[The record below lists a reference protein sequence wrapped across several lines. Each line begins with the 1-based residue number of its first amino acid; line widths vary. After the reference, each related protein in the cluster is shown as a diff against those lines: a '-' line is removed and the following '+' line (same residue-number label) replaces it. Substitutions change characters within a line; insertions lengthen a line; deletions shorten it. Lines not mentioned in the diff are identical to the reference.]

1 MPTKKSK
8 AFPSPAAVHDGE
20 SDILARVVANLAD
33 HDAKLVYADWLEER
47 DDARG
52 PLLRDFVRAFRVG
65 EKLPDT
71 KKAPDAWHNLVG
83 LKLME
88 LIAAEG
94 LTHKAEQVLALAL
107 PAIEFKKLGSGRVP
121 LGGSRIGGRPDLPPD
136 AEWPEFE
143 GEPLGF
149 LAQINFAELRAS
161 PVAREL
167 PAGGVMS
174 LFCLHDEERAV
185 NHFGPGTY
193 RVLYSP
199 AGTKLKPRDFPSGLP
214 EDARLEVGRLRFSE
228 VQTLPDLKGS
238 RALKAL
244 LKSKKDQT
252 KYENVRFNM
261 LGDDHLLGH
270 PSLLKRHSTKAARH
284 LITLGDLDGWIDDDV
299 MYFLVSEA
307 DLKRARFDRAQMR
320 LRQF

>member
-1 MPTKKSK
+1 MATKTPK

-20 SDILARVVANLAD
+20 SDILARVIANLAD

-47 DDARG
+47 DDPRG
-52 PLLRDFVRAFRVG
+52 SLLRDFVQAFRVG

-71 KKAPDAWHNLVG
+71 KGAREAWHNLVG

-88 LIAAEG
+88 LIVAEG

-107 PAIEFKKLGSGRVP
+107 PAIEFKRLGPGRVA
-121 LGGSRIGGRPDLPPD
+121 LGASRIGGRPDLPPD

-174 LFCLHDEERAV
+174 VFCLHDPDRAV
-185 NHFGPGTY
+185 NHFGPGTS
-193 RVLYSP
+193 RVLFTP
-199 AGTKLKPRDFPSGLP
+199 EGTKVTPRDFPSGV
-214 EDARLEVGRLRFSE
+214 LEAVQVDRLRFRE
-228 VQTLPDLKGS
+228 VVTLPDFKGS
-238 RALKAL
+238 PALKAL
-244 LKSKKDQT
+244 LKSKEDQT
-252 KYENVRFNM
+252 KYENVNFNM

>member
-20 SDILARVVANLAD
+20 ADILARVIANLAD
-33 HDAKLVYADWLEER
+33 HDAKLGYADWLEER
-47 DDARG
+47 DDPRG
-52 PLLRDFVRAFRVG
+52 PLLRDFVQAFRAKK
-65 EKLPDT
+65 KLPNT
-71 KKAPDAWHNLVG
+71 EGAPEAWHNLVG

-88 LIAAEG
+88 LIATEG

-107 PAIEFKKLGSGRVP
+107 PALEYEKLGPGRVA
-121 LGGSRIGGRPDLPPD
+121 LGASRIGGRPDLPAD
-136 AEWPEFE
+136 AEWPTYNNK
-143 GEPLGF
+143 PLGF
-149 LAQINFAELRAS
+149 LAQINFAQLRAS
-161 PVAREL
+161 PVARDL
-167 PAGGVMS
+167 PAGGVIS
-174 LFCLHDEERAV
+174 IFCLHDANRPV
-185 NHFGPGTY
+185 NHFGTGTY

-199 AGTKLKPRDFPSGLP
+199 ASAKLTPRDFPDELP
-214 EDARLEVGRLRFSE
+214 EDARPDVSRLRFSE

-252 KYENVRFNM
+252 KYENVHSGF
-261 LGDDHLLGH
+261 LGNDGLLGH
-270 PSLLKRHSTKAARH
+270 PMLLKRASTKAARH

-307 DLKRARFDRAQMR
+307 DLKRARFDRAKMV